1 MKRKQFLTSL
11 LALAVI
17 PAIPGLSVSEIVE
30 TKSEFLAFFGTAI
43 SEGALLNR
51 SISGVLPIKNVT
63 QIADGYMAEIHHK
76 CEIKLPLI
84 GQICVNKNENIFYLA
99 GVDNLE
105 TGICKLKLLA
115 LDSRNINW

>member
-1 MKRKQFLTSL
+1 MKRSQFLTSL

-17 PAIPGLSVSEIVE
+17 PIIPGLSVSEIVE
-30 TKSEFLAFFGTAI
+30 TKSEFIAFFPSAI
-43 SEGALLNR
+43 AEGPLSNE
-51 SISGVLPIKNVT
+51 SISGVLPVKNVT
-63 QIADGYMAEIHHK
+63 KIAYGYMAEIHHK

-84 GQICVNKNENIFYLA
+84 GQVCVNKNENVFYLA
-99 GVDNLE
+99 GIDNLE